1 MRNFIHENTREWPNL
16 WFWDGETIEKYREIL
31 RKRVNEIKETKAI
44 SEAEN
49 GVQYKKEMPLHP
61 ISGTADK
68 DSPAE
73 QILERKESAMVE
85 FNKMD
90 YLINT
95 FIISCAVDSEGAF
108 NNYDNALNWLKHIRN
123 IDCLKDDSD
132 EELEALAHKV
142 VEGAAKWIADADAY
156 WEAKEK
162 EESPDA
168 L

>member
-1 MRNFIHENTREWPNL
+1 
-16 WFWDGETIEKYREIL
+16 
-31 RKRVNEIKETKAI
+31 
-44 SEAEN
+44 
-49 GVQYKKEMPLHP
+49 MPLHP

-95 FIISCAVDSEGAF
+95 FMIS
-108 NNYDNALNWLKHIRN
+108 
-123 IDCLKDDSD
+123 
-132 EELEALAHKV
+132 
-142 VEGAAKWIADADAY
+142 GAAKWIADADAY